1 MNHLPVNLVD
11 VAVLGV
17 LAISGLV
24 AFSRGLV
31 REVLSIAAWVGAAVL
46 TVPIFPY
53 FRDFARGY
61 IKNETIADFATGI
74 VIFVVL
80 LFVFTAVS
88 HMLSRNVRGSS
99 FGALDRSLG
108 FLFGLLRGVVLVC
121 LAYFMFL
128 WFVPKPE
135 DQPDAIKQAQSL
147 KVIAP
152 GAELIGELIHSV
164 LPKDFRD
171 RTEQAAKDA
180 AASAQQQ
187 LGQQAIDSLTQP
199 APKSAAPGGDPGYNA
214 GERKD
219 LDRLIQGSQQ
229 P

>member
-11 VAVLGV
+11 IAVLGV

-31 REVLSIAAWVGAAVL
+31 REVLSIAAWVGAAAI
-46 TVPIFPY
+46 TYYAFPHVK
-53 FRDFARGY
+53 DFARGY
-61 IKNETIADFATGI
+61 IKEQVFADGATIVA
-74 VIFVVL
+74 VFVVT
-80 LFVFTAVS
+80 LFLCTAVS
-88 HMLSRNVRGSS
+88 HILSRNVRGSS

-108 FLFGLLRGVVLVC
+108 FLFGLIRGVVLVC
-121 LAYFMFL
+121 LAYLLLL

-135 DQPDAIKQAQSL
+135 DQPESIKQAQSL
-147 KVIAP
+147 RVIAP
-152 GAELIGELIHSV
+152 GAELIRSL
-164 LPKDFRD
+164 LPKNIRD
-171 RTEQAAKDA
+171 KTEQAAKDA
-180 AASAQQQ
+180 AVTAQQQ

>member
-11 VAVLGV
+11 IAVLGV

-46 TVPIFPY
+46 TVYAFPH
-53 FRDFARGY
+53 FRDFTRGY
-61 IKNETIADFATGI
+61 IKNELAADIATG
-74 VIFVVL
+74 VAIFIVL

-108 FLFGLLRGVVLVC
+108 FLFGLARGVVLVC
-121 LAYFMFL
+121 LAYLMFL

-135 DQPDAIKQAQSL
+135 DQPEAIKQAQSL

-152 GAELIGELIHSV
+152 GAELIRSL
-164 LPKDFRD
+164 LPKDIRD
-171 RTEQAAKDA
+171 KTEQAAKDA
-180 AASAQQQ
+180 ATTAQQQ